1 MKKLIFITLMAATL
15 LSSCADNKDREE
27 KEQAQALAAASQ
39 EQLAEAVQD
48 RDQLLGLVN
57 DISADMSE
65 IKRLENILTVSGGSE
80 TPNQQD
86 QIRAD
91 IAALQQA
98 LQERRTRLEELEKKL
113 KNSDLT
119 NSKLKQTITN
129 LRAQIDSQASEIEQ
143 LKTSLNKANTRIS
156 ELNTTVDSL
165 NTTVA
170 DVTNAK
176 NEAEQKSEDLANE
189 LNTCYYAIGSKSELK
204 SHNIIE
210 TGFLRKSKL
219 MKGQFDQ
226 KFFTTA
232 DKRSLSSISLHSKK
246 AEVLTNHPADSY
258 EIETRGEQ
266 KVLVIKNAAKF
277 WSLSNFLVVKID

>member
-91 IAALQQA
+91 IAALQQT

-119 NSKLKQTITN
+119 NSKLKQAITN

-143 LKTSLNKANTRIS
+143 LKTSLNEANTRIG
-156 ELNTTVDSL
+156 ELNTAVDSL

-176 NEAEQKSEDLANE
+176 KEAEQKSEDLANE

>member
-1 MKKLIFITLMAATL
+1 
-15 LSSCADNKDREE
+15 
-27 KEQAQALAAASQ
+27 
-39 EQLAEAVQD
+39 
-48 RDQLLGLVN
+48 
-57 DISADMSE
+57 MSE

-91 IAALQQA
+91 IAALQQT

-143 LKTSLNKANTRIS
+143 LKTSLNEANTRIG
-156 ELNTTVDSL
+156 ELNTAVDSL

>member
-1 MKKLIFITLMAATL
+1 MKKLAFIAFVATL
-15 LSSCADNKDREE
+15 LLTSCGNDKDREE

-48 RDQLLGLVN
+48 RDQLLSLVN
-57 DISADMSE
+57 DISSDMSE
-65 IKRLENILTVSGGSE
+65 IKRLENILTVSGTSE

-86 QIRAD
+86 QIHAD
-91 IAALQQA
+91 IAAIQRT
-98 LQERRTRLEELEKKL
+98 LQERRALLEELEKKL
-113 KNSDLT
+113 KNSNLT
-119 NSKLKQTITN
+119 TSKLKQTITT
-129 LRAQIDSQASEIEQ
+129 LRAQIDSQAAEIEQ
-143 LKTSLNKANTRIS
+143 LKSSLSQANTRIG
-156 ELNTTVDSL
+156 ELNTAVDSL

-232 DKRSLSSISLHSKK
+232 DKRTLSSIALHSKK

-266 KVLVIKNAAKF
+266 KVLVIKNVGKF

>member
-1 MKKLIFITLMAATL
+1 MKKLIFISFMAATL

-65 IKRLENILTVSGGSE
+65 IKRLENILTIAGGSE

-143 LKTSLNKANTRIS
+143 LKTSLNEANTRIG

-232 DKRSLSSISLHSKK
+232 DKRTLSSISLHSKK
-246 AEVLTNHPADSY
+246 AEVLTNHPTDSY
-258 EIETRGEQ
+258 ELETRGEQ

>member
-91 IAALQQA
+91 IAALQQT

-143 LKTSLNKANTRIS
+143 LKTSLNEANTRIG
-156 ELNTTVDSL
+156 ELNTAVDSL

-170 DVTNAK
+170 NVTNAK

-226 KFFTTA
+226 KFFATA